1 MSAAWHPRAYRDTLS
16 LAHLTKLPRVLA
28 VTLGTALPPVACWSQ
43 DYPQKTVRM
52 LVPFAPGAATDVQ
65 ARLLS
70 GKLQES
76 LGQAFYIDNRPGATG
91 LIAAEMTAR
100 APADGY
106 TLLFGSASLAV
117 KAAFGEITAFDPFK
131 DLVPIAGISL
141 QPQFLIVHTSVPARS
156 VTDLVALAKKQPG
169 KLNAASTGA
178 GSLGHLA
185 IEMFNQL
192 AGVNAVHIPYKG
204 GNLMMTALL
213 AGEVDFNFQ
222 GAVAAVPFMRLG
234 KVRALAVK
242 SVKRSPVAPE
252 LPTME
257 SFYKGFD
264 TVNWFALFVPAG
276 VPAAVV
282 SKLTSAVRKEHKTPQ
297 FESYLT
303 REGLEAFDRTPA
315 ELSVHFRREVERY
328 ARIIKAMD
336 ARSH

>member
-1 MSAAWHPRAYRDTLS
+1 MARLTILSRLAVLS
-16 LAHLTKLPRVLA
+16 LNTLLLPEN
-28 VTLGTALPPVACWSQ
+28 CWGQ

-65 ARLLS
+65 ARMLS
-70 GKLQES
+70 GKLQDS
-76 LGQAFYIDNRPGATG
+76 LGQAFYVDNRPGAAG

-100 APADGY
+100 ATADGY

-117 KAAFGEITAFDPFK
+117 KAAFGEITTFDPFK
-131 DLVPIAGISL
+131 DLAPIAGISL
-141 QPQFLIVHTSVPARS
+141 QPQFLIVHTSVPART
-156 VTDLVALAKKQPG
+156 VADLVAIAKQQPG
-169 KLNAASTGA
+169 KLNAASTGT

-192 AGVNAVHIPYKG
+192 AGVKAVHIPYKG
-204 GNLMMTALL
+204 GNMMMTALL

-234 KVRALAVK
+234 KVRALAVT
-242 SVKRSPVAPE
+242 SVKRSPVAPQ

-276 VPAAVV
+276 VPATVT
-282 SKLTSAVRKEHKTPQ
+282 SKLTTAVRKETQTPL
-297 FESYLT
+297 FESYLA

-328 ARIIKAMD
+328 A
-336 ARSH
+336 ARQKSPR